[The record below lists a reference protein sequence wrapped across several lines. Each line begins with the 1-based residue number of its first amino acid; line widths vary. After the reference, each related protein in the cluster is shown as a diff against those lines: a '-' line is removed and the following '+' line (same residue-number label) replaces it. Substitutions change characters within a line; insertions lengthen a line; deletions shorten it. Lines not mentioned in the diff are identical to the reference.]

1 MDNHEEYEVEA
12 ILDVGI
18 CPKGKTWYLIKWI
31 GYEESTWTFYKDLMY
46 YLETCFKKSNRA
58 PVELVVTH
66 QFTEEPE
73 ESDED
78 FANEVVEPPP
88 L

>member
-1 MDNHEEYEVEA
+1 MDNHDEYEVEA

-31 GYEESTWTFYKDLMY
+31 VYEESTWTFYKDLMY
-46 YLETCFKKSNRA
+46 YLTCFKKSNRA